1 MTNSQSPKGAI
12 DKHQSSKKTA
22 PATRGN
28 GDIVPSSQGDIRNF
42 LQQAS
47 KISAPLDGRAG
58 LVFAMDATMSRQHTW
73 DEAQHIQAEMFDA
86 VDTTVSLDVQLIYFR
101 GFGECRASRFVS
113 NAADLRDL
121 MTQID
126 CRGGQTQIS
135 KVLAHTRKEASARS
149 KNRSGKTK
157 VSALVYVGDA
167 MEEDVDS
174 LCAKAGELGLLGV
187 PCFVFQE
194 GHDQQ
199 AEVAFR
205 EIARLSKGAFMRF
218 GPGSASRL
226 ADLLKAVARYAG
238 GGRCALEA
246 SNSREARLLLEQMK

>member
-1 MTNSQSPKGAI
+1 
-12 DKHQSSKKTA
+12 
-22 PATRGN
+22 
-28 GDIVPSSQGDIRNF
+28 
-42 LQQAS
+42 
-47 KISAPLDGRAG
+47 
-58 LVFAMDATMSRQHTW
+58 MSRQHTW

-86 VDTTVSLDVQLIYFR
+86 VDSTVSLDVQLIYFR

-126 CRGGQTQIS
+126 CRGGQTQIG
-135 KVLAHTRKEASARS
+135 KVLAHTRKEASARA
-149 KNRSGKTK
+149 KDRSGKTK

-167 MEEDVDS
+167 MEEDIDS

-194 GHDQQ
+194 GHDPQ
-199 AEVAFR
+199 AEIAFR

-226 ADLLKAVARYAG
+226 AELLKAVARFAG
-238 GGRCALEA
+238 GGRRALET
-246 SNSREARLLLEQMK
+246 SGSREARLLLEQMK